1 MDSFEVVSDGLTL
14 QKSRVVNLS
23 FLLRSYQGNSEEV
36 GCYVAGHP
44 LSKGNCYFEVSD
56 AGIHSDMMK
65 ERLVL
70 WEIIQNMIGFPHT
83 VVSLESQW
91 SELHT
96 KMCVPP
102 NSLRSTV
109 QSHHL
114 KTVQAALD

>member
-1 MDSFEVVSDGLTL
+1 MHDW
-14 QKSRVVNLS
+14 LS
-23 FLLRSYQGNSEEV
+23 LLPPTCLHE
-36 GCYVAGHP
+36 
-44 LSKGNCYFEVSD
+44 
-56 AGIHSDMMK
+56 

-83 VVSLESQW
+83 VVSLKSQW

-109 QSHHL
+109 QNHHL